1 MQLKL
6 FHKKQII
13 FEIYITKKSKVNKK
27 AFFNDTQRMM
37 YSKMFLNFLVELKL
51 NSFKANLFWK
61 TGRLVYSILARVQN

>member
-27 AFFNDTQRMM
+27 AFFNDTQRM
-37 YSKMFLNFLVELKL
+37 YNKMFLNFLVELKL
-51 NSFKANLFWK
+51 NSFKTDREVGL
-61 TGRLVYSILARVQN
+61 